1 MTEVQ
6 TGQPPHIAILQM
18 VTSKWHAQALYVAAE
33 LGIAD
38 LLAERE
44 RTADELAAAT
54 DTHPEA
60 LYRALRALGSLG
72 VFVEEEGRR
81 FRNSPLGD
89 TLRRDAPGSMRGFVR
104 LAGMDAG
111 WRAWGQLMY
120 SVKTGRSAFEHVVG
134 GPGFAYIDAHP
145 EIAAIVNDAMT
156 SISELESPAVARAY
170 DFSQARTIVDVG
182 GGHGFLLATLLLAN
196 PNANGVLFELPH
208 ACEGAR
214 QLFAKHGLTGR
225 VKVVAGDASKS
236 IDAHGDVYVMKHVI
250 CDWDDEQATRIMT
263 NCAEAMRPGGKLLL
277 VEAVLTPPGEPHFAK
292 LHDLEMLIM
301 SSGGH
306 GRTAEGYGRLYA
318 AAGLSMTAVHPTQGA
333 HSVIEGIKP

>member
-1 MTEVQ
+1 MTEVDAGQ
-6 TGQPPHIAILQM
+6 TPHAAILQM
-18 VTSKWHAQALYVAAE
+18 VTGKWHAQALYVAAE

-38 LLAERE
+38 LLAQRE
-44 RTADELAAAT
+44 RTADELAAET
-54 DTHPEA
+54 QTHPEA
-60 LYRALRALGSLG
+60 LYRVLRALGSLG
-72 VFVEEEGRR
+72 VFVEEDGRR

-89 TLRRDAPGSMRGFVR
+89 TLRRDASGSMRGFVR
-104 LAGMDAG
+104 FAGMDAG

-120 SVKTGRSAFEHVVG
+120 SVRTGRSAFEHVVG
-134 GPGFAYIDAHP
+134 GPGFAYIDSHP

-156 SISELESPAVARAY
+156 SMSELEAPAVARAY

-182 GGHGFLLATLLLAN
+182 GGHGFLLATLLRAN
-196 PNANGVLFELPH
+196 PHANGVLFELPH

-214 QLFAKHGLTGR
+214 QLFAKRGLTER
-225 VKVVAGDASKS
+225 VKVIAGDASQS
-236 IDAHGDVYVMKHVI
+236 IGAHGDVFVMKHVI

-306 GRTAEGYGRLYA
+306 GRTADGYGRLYA
-318 AAGLSMTAVHPTQGA
+318 AAGLTMTAVRPTQGMN
-333 HSVIEGIKP
+333 SVIEGVKP